1 MTTRPQGSRSTTCAP
16 PSSGSSHAWRSC
28 RSTRAAIRSAPSG
41 STSSSSTGPCHPAA
55 GPAAPRVRPRA
66 GRSRLMPLPSPDLDD
81 RTFAMLV
88 DEARQLVMARAP
100 GWTDLSAGDPGITLL
115 EAFAYLADTTI
126 FRLNQVP
133 DKLYVEFLRLIG
145 ARIQPPRPRWRRWCS
160 VVPRRTRRDR
170 WSCPRDPGHRR
181 GHHQHRRPRV
191 PDGGPRHVRG
201 RGRRA

>member
-1 MTTRPQGSRSTTCAP
+1 
-16 PSSGSSHAWRSC
+16 
-28 RSTRAAIRSAPSG
+28 
-41 STSSSSTGPCHPAA
+41 
-55 GPAAPRVRPRA
+55 
-66 GRSRLMPLPSPDLDD
+66 MPLPSPDLDD

-145 ARIQPPRPRWRRWCS
+145 ARIQPPP
-160 VVPRRTRRDR
+160 RDR
-170 WSCPRDPGHRR
+170 WSCHEGPGSPSRAPPAPKPPCSRRWTPPRS
-181 GHHQHRRPRV
+181 RP
-191 PDGGPRHVRG
+191 
-201 RGRRA
+201 GRRA